1 MRLSIVFFS
10 SRTSSGEPLSP
21 LLLLPPAGFD
31 RSVAFSLR
39 SRSIS
44 PLFFFWQKF
53 WNVSVPAFWFYENF
67 RLGH

>member
-44 PLFFFWQKF
+44 PLFFFGR
-53 WNVSVPAFWFYENF
+53 NSGTSVFQPFGFMKI
-67 RLGH
+67 LG

>member
-44 PLFFFWQKF
+44 PLFFFLAEILERQCSSLL
-53 WNVSVPAFWFYENF
+53 V
-67 RLGH
+67 L

>member
-10 SRTSSGEPLSP
+10 SRTSSGDPLSP

-39 SRSIS
+39 SR
-44 PLFFFWQKF
+44 
-53 WNVSVPAFWFYENF
+53 
-67 RLGH
+67 